1 MIEQQGRIVS
11 LTGRRAMIAIG
22 ASSGCPACDAGK
34 GCGAG
39 IFGLMMMRKP
49 LLLELDNPLQ
59 LKAGEGV
66 MVGIPEAF
74 FLGLLA
80 RLYLLPLMAGMIGAA
95 LGHSLADGLHL
106 QSAYQDL
113 LALLGALF
121 LAFMTLLKN
130 ARGKHWQKAELQLT
144 LLTYLPD
151 QPGQN
156 CRARLIKDALD

>member
-1 MIEQQGRIVS
+1 MIEQQGRIVT
-11 LTGRRAMIAIG
+11 LEGTRAIVAIG

-39 IFGLMMMRKP
+39 VFGRMMLRKP
-49 LLLELDNPLQ
+49 LILELANPLK
-59 LKAGEGV
+59 LKAGQAV
-66 MVGIPEAF
+66 AVGIPESF

-80 RLYLLPLMAGMIGAA
+80 RLYLLPLIAGMIGAA

-130 ARGKHWQKAELQLT
+130 AKGKHWQKAELQLT

-156 CRARLIKDALD
+156 CRAK

>member
-1 MIEQQGRIVS
+1 MIEQQGRIVT
-11 LTGRRAMIAIG
+11 LEGARAIVAIG

-39 IFGLMMMRKP
+39 VFGRMMLRKP
-49 LLLELDNPLQ
+49 LMLELANPLK
-59 LKAGEGV
+59 LKAGQAV
-66 MVGIPEAF
+66 TVGIPESF

-80 RLYLLPLMAGMIGAA
+80 RLYLLPLIAGMIGAA

-130 ARGKHWQKAELQLT
+130 AKGKHWQKAELQLT

-156 CRARLIKDALD
+156 CRAK